1 MKKIY
6 QYPQTEIIP
15 VQIESQLCS
24 GSGSKVGFTSGKAE
38 GAGL

>member
-24 GSGSKVGFTSGKAE
+24 GSKVGFTSSKGS